1 METGEYYKLGSHLHS
16 QLVVKTFF
24 HCPYFYSSP
33 NRDISLSSLE
43 LWYWK
48 KKKGLFFFWSQS
60 LIHCSPH
67 SQPKPRSPAWLL
79 LPISAFGIT
88 KVLLPLSPSNPNQH
102 LLFQCFY
109 FFDYRSP
116 QLLFSH
122 TPPSIPPPGPVSP
135 LSFHPQYEEFTHLY
149 LITCHN
155 KSMRLW
161 GRNYC
166 YLHFTEE
173 KIEAGGLK

>member
-24 HCPYFYSSP
+24 HCPYFHSSP

-48 KKKGLFFFWSQS
+48 KKKKRTFFFWSQS

-122 TPPSIPPPGPVSP
+122 TPPQHPTSRTSVSTQLPPSGWRVYTPSLVN
-135 LSFHPQYEEFTHLY
+135 LSQ
-149 LITCHN
+149 
-155 KSMRLW
+155 
-161 GRNYC
+161 
-166 YLHFTEE
+166 
-173 KIEAGGLK
+173 